1 MMKNA
6 KNQKGFSLFIAVI
19 IASALT
25 LVAFTVSKIVTRG
38 IEFANTGRASQ
49 EAFFASDA
57 GIECAIYWDTQEPS
71 KFATSTSGSP
81 ITCAGVSMS
90 GNGLAGSDAILGTS
104 TLTRIGGG
112 GAGNPTSVFGFVL
125 NQGSNSS
132 NACVIVFVNKS
143 YSGSNLI
150 TKISS
155 YGYNNCNTN
164 DPRRVERGLEVTY

>member
-1 MMKNA
+1 MKNP

-81 ITCAGVSMS
+81 ITCAGVSVS
-90 GNGLAGSDAILGTS
+90 TGGAISGTS
-104 TLTRIGGG
+104 TTARIGGG
-112 GAGNPTSVFGFVL
+112 GAGNPTSVFGFTL
-125 NQGSNSS
+125 NQGINPS
-132 NACVIVFVNKS
+132 NACVIVLVNKS
-143 YSGSNLI
+143 YSGTNLI

-155 YGYNNCNTN
+155 FGYNNCNTN
-164 DPRRVERGLEVTY
+164 DPRRVERGVEVTY